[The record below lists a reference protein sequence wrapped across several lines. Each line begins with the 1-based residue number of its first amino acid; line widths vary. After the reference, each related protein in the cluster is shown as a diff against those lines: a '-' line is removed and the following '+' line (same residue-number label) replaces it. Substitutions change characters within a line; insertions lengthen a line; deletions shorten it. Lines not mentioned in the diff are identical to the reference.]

1 MNSDYLD
8 DKTKCLDTDQES
20 RDDYESRADYDCE
33 ITKVDCPLSKVTSRL
48 QRIESH
54 VKQKAKRVKSIKSLN
69 FSQKFLEEIKSGKWL
84 NDNHIKAISD
94 LLIHQFPTIP
104 GLYDPKY
111 GEDLSYPPT
120 DDGFVQILH
129 YENHWLTVYG
139 KTAGLVKVY
148 DSLNSAVSSSIKT
161 QIASIAHCQAHSI
174 TLEIQNTQLQKG
186 HDDCALYA
194 IAYATD
200 LCFGNDPADLR
211 YYQDKLRDHLIE
223 CLKQKKIVP
232 FPSRPRRHIK
242 PVIEFIEVYCTC
254 RLPETI
260 ANEDMHMVA
269 CDACDEWYHDYC
281 EDISPEMY
289 ASPESI
295 WLCNKCSA
303 SKHRN

>member
-8 DKTKCLDTDQES
+8 DKTECLET
-20 RDDYESRADYDCE
+20 ESRADHDDCE
-33 ITKVDCPLSKVTSRL
+33 ITKVDYPLSKVTSRL
-48 QRIESH
+48 QRIEGH
-54 VKQKAKRVKSIKSLN
+54 EKQKTKRVKSIKSLN

-84 NDNHIKAISD
+84 NDNHIKTISD

-139 KTAGLVKVY
+139 KTAELVKVY
-148 DSLNSAVSSSIKT
+148 DSLYSAVSLSIKA

-186 HDDCALYA
+186 HDDCALFA
-194 IAYATD
+194 IAYAAD
-200 LCFGNDPADLR
+200 LCYGNDPADLR
-211 YYQDKLRDHLIE
+211 YYQEKLRHHLIE

-232 FPSRPRRHIK
+232 FPSRPRCCIK
-242 PVIEFIEVYCTC
+242 PVIEYVEVFCTC
-254 RLPETI
+254 RLPET
-260 ANEDMHMVA
+260 NEDMHMV
-269 CDACDEWYHDYC
+269 ACDEWYHDYC
-281 EDISPEMY
+281 EDISPEIY
-289 ASPESI
+289 TSPEST
-295 WLCNKCSA
+295 WLCSKCSA
-303 SKHRN
+303 AL